1 MGPPTWTSTESR
13 EVSEEKGEDD
23 DKEDGKVPGVVKW
36 EYGSFILHSRDWSE
50 VRWTTMAYTSF
61 ENEEKKEND
70 DAMGERQYRR
80 IIIHSFG

>member
-1 MGPPTWTSTESR
+1 MSFVFLTPVWASLSYFFFLF
-13 EVSEEKGEDD
+13 D